1 MRQWVGMVSACVLAA
16 CVSDGSGRSGAGGA
30 TAPETPQ
37 AALQAYYATIPDADL
52 PTAPTGLALPGED
65 AVISKILIGSCLDE
79 EKGESAALRTIAGM
93 EADLFLML
101 GDNVYGDRDG
111 PAYFNN
117 DADLLE
123 LRESFSDLA
132 ARPDFQAVRAA
143 MPMMVAWD
151 DHDYGGNDAG
161 GEFAFR
167 GFAERIHEYF
177 WGLQGEDAGQRPG
190 TYYAR
195 SFGPEGQRV
204 QVIMLDTRFFRS
216 RLTQTDEWGAPGKQ
230 RYVPAPA
237 GTAQDMLG
245 DVQWAWLEDQLKE
258 PADLRFIAS
267 SVQVMPTAHG
277 WEAWAVLPEERQRL
291 FDAIEETNAKGV
303 VFLSGDRHAA
313 FLYEEEGV
321 LPYSAV
327 ELTSSSLNVSFLDG
341 TDELDPRQLGAGYTP
356 ENFGSVE
363 INWTKKTVKLAIHD
377 NAGSEIQTHTV
388 DFSEIHAE

>member
-1 MRQWVGMVSACVLAA
+1 MRHWVGMVSACILAA
-16 CVSDGSGRSGAGGA
+16 CVSDGTGFNGPDLQS
-30 TAPETPQ
+30 APTSPQ
-37 AALQAYYATIPDADL
+37 AALKAYYDTIADTDL
-52 PTAPTGLALPGED
+52 PRAPEGQSLPAD
-65 AVISKILIGSCLDE
+65 DFVIRKILIGSCLDE
-79 EKGESAALRTIAGM
+79 ERGDSAALRTIAGT

-111 PAYFNN
+111 PAYVNN

-132 ARPDFQAVRAA
+132 ARADFQAIRESL
-143 MPMMVAWD
+143 PMMVAWD
-151 DHDYGGNDAG
+151 DHDYGGNDGG

-167 GFAERIHEYF
+167 GFAERIHEHF
-177 WGLQGEDAGQRPG
+177 WGLAAEDLGEWPG

-216 RLTQTDEWGAPGKQ
+216 RLTQTDDWGAPGKQ
-230 RYVPAPA
+230 RYVPARA
-237 GTAQDMLG
+237 EAEQDMLG
-245 DVQWAWLEDQLKE
+245 NKQWAWLESQLEE

-267 SVQVMPTAHG
+267 SIQVMPTAHG
-277 WEAWAVLPEERQRL
+277 WEAWSVLPEERQRL
-291 FDAIEETNAKGV
+291 FDVIEETEAKGV

-321 LPYSAV
+321 LPYTAT
-327 ELTSSSLNVSFLDG
+327 ELTSSSLNVSFLDS
-341 TDELDPRQLGAGYTP
+341 TDEMDSRQLGVGFTP